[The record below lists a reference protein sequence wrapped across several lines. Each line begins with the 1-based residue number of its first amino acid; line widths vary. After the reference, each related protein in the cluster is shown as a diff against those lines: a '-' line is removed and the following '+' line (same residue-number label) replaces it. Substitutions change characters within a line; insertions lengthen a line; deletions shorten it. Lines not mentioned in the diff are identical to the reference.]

1 MKMDA
6 RSVKTAA
13 DARALV
19 EARGLTHV
27 KLGVTDIDGVVR
39 GKYMARDKFFSALES
54 GFKFCDVIFGWD
66 SSDQLYD
73 QSTVTGWHTA
83 YPDATALIDPA
94 TCRDLP
100 FEGEMLFFL
109 GEFTGHAEAICPRRL
124 LGRMIDRASRA
135 GLSAAVAA
143 EFEFFVFDE
152 TPHSIREKG
161 YRNLKTM
168 TPGWFGYSMLRAS
181 VESDF
186 YHALLKLCDDMD
198 MPLEGLHTET
208 GPGVLEAAI
217 TYTDAMAAADRAT
230 IFKTFSKALA
240 QRQGKML
247 TFMAKW
253 SNAYPGQ
260 SGHLHLSLKN
270 HDGKPIFHEAGK
282 PGHMSDAMRWF
293 VGGQQALMPE
303 LLAMVAGTV
312 NSYSRLIPGFW
323 APTDATWGVENRTC
337 ALRVIPG
344 APSSQ
349 RVEYRVAAADI
360 NPYLAI
366 AAALGSGLWGLENK
380 IEPDAPIEGNAYAI
394 THAPERALPRTLSDA
409 ADRLKGS
416 KVARALFGDT
426 FVDHYAMS
434 RQWEEREFR
443 RAITD
448 WELARYFEII

>member
-1 MKMDA
+1 MDA

-13 DARALV
+13 DARDLV
-19 EARGLTHV
+19 EQRGLSHV
-27 KLGVTDIDGVVR
+27 KVGVTDIDGIIR

-66 SSDQLYD
+66 SHDQLYD
-73 QSTVTGWHTA
+73 KSTFTGWHTA
-83 YPDATALIDPA
+83 YPDATALIDPT
-94 TCRDLP
+94 TCRDVPL
-100 FEGEMLFFL
+100 EGDMLFFL
-109 GEFTGHAEAICPRRL
+109 GEFTDQAEAICPRQL
-124 LGRMIDRASRA
+124 LRRIIERAA
-135 GLSAAVAA
+135 KLGFSAYVAA

-161 YRNLKTM
+161 YRNLKNL
-168 TPGWFGYSMLRAS
+168 TPGWFGYSMLRSS

-186 YHALLKLCDDMD
+186 YYALLKLCADMD

-217 TYTDAMAAADRAT
+217 AYCDALAAADRAAL
-230 IFKTFSKALA
+230 FKTFSKVLG

-253 SNAYPGQ
+253 SNSYPGQ
-260 SGHLHLSLKN
+260 SGHLHVSLKGE
-270 HDGKPIFHEAGK
+270 DGKPAFHQEGR
-282 PGHMSDAMRWF
+282 PGAMSDVMRWF

-303 LLAMVAGTV
+303 LLSMVAGTV
-312 NSYSRLIPGFW
+312 NSYSRLVPGFW

-344 APSSQ
+344 SPSSQ

-366 AAALGSGLWGLENK
+366 AAALGSGLWGVENR
-380 IEPDAPIEGNAYAI
+380 IEPDAPIEGNSYAV
-394 THAPERALPRTLSDA
+394 THAPERALPRTLSHA
-409 ADRLKGS
+409 ADRLKAS
-416 KVARALFGDT
+416 KAARELFGDV

-434 RQWEEREFR
+434 REWEEREFR